1 MPCDWPVDRTGFDAL
16 PAIGPG
22 GEDDPSQEWLDAVAK
37 RNANEDT
44 AVLVLWRLTGERFGV
59 CPTTVRPCP
68 TFNPVSRYGP
78 TWGGSMLWWNGA
90 GWETTGCGCSGRCIT
105 SGPGMVHLPGPVAAI
120 TKVTIGD
127 VVLDPSAYRV
137 EGNVLYRT
145 GAAAWPSQNLGRPMG
160 DPNTWSVEYTRGEA
174 VPAGGA
180 LMAALL
186 TKEFMAA
193 CSGNPCRLPKT
204 VVSTTRQGVTHQF
217 DPTKLLA
224 AGLVG
229 IAELDQWI
237 HAVNPNHL
245 MRAPSVI

>member
-1 MPCDWPVDRTGFDAL
+1 MPCDWPVDRTCFDAL

-22 GEDDPSQEWLDAVAK
+22 GEDDPSPEYATALAQ
-37 RNANEDT
+37 RNAAEDT
-44 AVLVLWRLTGERFGV
+44 AVLVLWRLTGERFGI

-68 TFNPVSRYGP
+68 TSNPGTRYGLS
-78 TWGGSMLWWNGA
+78 WSSFLWWNGA
-90 GWETTGCGCSGRCIT
+90 GWQTESCGCAGRCIT
-105 SGPGMVHLPGPVAAI
+105 TGPGMVHLPGPVSAI

-127 VVLDPSAYRV
+127 VVLDPTAYRV

-145 GAAAWPSQNLGRPMG
+145 GGAVWPSQNLGRPVG
-160 DPNTWSVEYTRGEA
+160 DPNTWVVEYDRGEV
-174 VPAGGA
+174 VPPGGA

-193 CSGNPCRLPKT
+193 CSGSPCRLPKT

-217 DPTKLLA
+217 DPTKIFA
-224 AGLVG
+224 AGLIG
-229 IAELDQWI
+229 IAEIDHWI
-237 HAVNPNHL
+237 HAINPHHL